1 MRRRS
6 FRMRIPVLAAT
17 LLIAGCTYNSE
28 TFGPII
34 CENEGERDGDRE
46 CRGGV
51 WVTTADTTPEEMGVN
66 VDMDMSSGEEMNPP
80 VDMAP
85 PGDMSPLDMC
95 TPEAQ
100 IELCAD
106 RCETITVTNRCGSS
120 QTLDCGACA
129 GDSTCN
135 TEGFC
140 QTCDPFD
147 IETYCADNG
156 FDCGLH
162 DPPEGSCQTEPFVC
176 GTCTGTDVC
185 NTETNTCQG
194 CTPDPDA
201 QVCLE
206 LEAFCR
212 NAPLKLTDS
221 CTQNE
226 RTLDCSGCPY
236 NDNAAKDVEPG
247 TGPYANPAPTDIAKP
262 ANDLPGLV
270 YWLNPDIGFDAQ
282 SGWENQSLN
291 AGTPADASLA
301 GSIDFVPDDAR
312 VNDHAMVRLNEEGY
326 IELEI
331 DDDVDAFSLLM
342 VFRTDFVSGTA
353 TTAPWNMQPTL
364 FGYDTTMPGDS
375 VFGVAMLQS
384 GELAYGPAAMNEDMA
399 FTGATPYLG
408 NELHVLHVERKP
420 GPSAME
426 GAVRIFVDGELV
438 ADDVIARGGTI
449 TMPQNFRVGAQTDPT
464 NAMVR
469 AGWAGD
475 VGDII
480 YYENASDPDRESIL
494 MTSMALKYGITFD
507 IPLEYKLSS
516 SLTVFDTTPEDGFDH
531 HIAALMRQDQVGIHQ
546 GRARS
551 SEPGAILTITSG
563 EFLDEFT
570 GLVRNACAIAIA
582 SDNGNPQTTL
592 AAISIDDA
600 YEVVPI
606 ARRWRMDGV
615 SITRQTFNLSF
626 DASLLP
632 GADTLIVSDTPDF
645 TGTLQFY
652 QVKLVDNNGEL
663 TRAVALQLDDA
674 AMPTRRYFTFGQ
686 LQLK

>member
-1 MRRRS
+1 MALVIS
-6 FRMRIPVLAAT
+6 
-17 LLIAGCTYNSE
+17 GCTYNSD
-28 TFGPII
+28 TLGPII

-51 WVTTADTTPEEMGVN
+51 WVSLAENPPEEMGL
-66 VDMDMSSGEEMNPP
+66 DMDMAPGEEMNPP
-80 VDMAP
+80 LDMEDMMPPVDMP
-85 PGDMSPLDMC
+85 PVDMC
-95 TPEAQ
+95 IPETQ
-100 IELCAD
+100 LELCTD
-106 RCETITVTNRCGSS
+106 RCESITVTNRCGSS
-120 QTLDCGACA
+120 QTLDCGACG
-129 GDSTCN
+129 GDSTCDAD
-135 TEGFC
+135 GFC

-147 IETYCADNG
+147 IETFCTDNG

-185 NTETNTCQG
+185 NADTNICEG
-194 CTPDPDA
+194 CTPEPDA

-212 NAPLKLTDS
+212 SAPIRLTDS
-221 CTQNE
+221 CTMSE
-226 RTLDCSGCPY
+226 RSLDCSGCPY
-236 NDNAAKDVEPG
+236 SSNAAKDVEPG
-247 TGPYANPAPTDIAKP
+247 TGPYANPDPTDIAKP
-262 ANDLPGLV
+262 ANDLIGLV

-282 SGWENQSLN
+282 SGWDNQSLN
-291 AGTPADASLA
+291 ANTPGAASLTGA
-301 GSIDFVPDDAR
+301 VDVVPDDAR
-312 VNDHAMVRLNEEGY
+312 VNDHAMVRIDEQGF
-326 IELEI
+326 IELDI
-331 DDDVDAFSLLM
+331 DNDVDEFSLLM

-364 FGYDTTMPGDS
+364 FGYDSMMAGDP

-384 GELAYGPAAMNEDMA
+384 GELVYGPAAMNEDVA
-399 FTGATPYLG
+399 FTSMTPYLG
-408 NELHVLHVERKP
+408 DELHVLHVERKP
-420 GPSAME
+420 GASATE
-426 GAVRIFVDGELV
+426 GAVRIFVDGELI
-438 ADDVIARGGTI
+438 ADDVAARGGTI
-449 TMPQNFRVGAQTDPT
+449 AMPGNFRVGAQTDPA

-480 YYENASDPDRESIL
+480 YYENSSDADREMAL

-507 IPLEYKLSS
+507 IPLEYKLSGT
-516 SLTVFDTTPEDGFDH
+516 LTVFDTTPEDGFDH

-570 GLVRNACAIAIA
+570 DLVRNACAIAIA
-582 SDNGNPQTTL
+582 SDDGNPQTTL
-592 AAISIDDA
+592 PAISIDDD
-600 YEVVPI
+600 YEVIPI
-606 ARRWRMDGV
+606 GRKWRMDGV

-632 GADTLIVSDTPDF
+632 DVDTLIVSDTPDF
-645 TGTLQFY
+645 TGSLEFY

-663 TRAVALQLDDA
+663 TRAVALQLDDG

-686 LQLK
+686 LELK